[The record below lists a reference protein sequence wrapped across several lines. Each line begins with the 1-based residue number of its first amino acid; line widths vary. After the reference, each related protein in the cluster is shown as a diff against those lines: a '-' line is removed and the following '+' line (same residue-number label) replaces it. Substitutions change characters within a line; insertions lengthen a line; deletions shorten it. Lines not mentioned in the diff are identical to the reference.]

1 MGRAEFQYFSAIL
14 PFVKDTYHIHSNFHG
29 INFHEINTQT
39 AIHNFNFAKTAS
51 QEHVNFL

>member
-1 MGRAEFQYFSAIL
+1 MGRAEFQYFSTIL

-51 QEHVNFL
+51 REHVNFL